1 MMSKTSNAVKDRW
14 NTKNYDDLRI
24 RIPKGRK
31 ADVETYASTHGET
44 VNGLVNKLLRQ
55 LLDMPEDQWKKPP
68 TDTAGG
74 T

>member
-1 MMSKTSNAVKDRW
+1 MSKTSNAVKDRW

-31 ADVETYASTHGET
+31 ADVEAYASTHGET

-68 TDTAGG
+68 TDTTGG